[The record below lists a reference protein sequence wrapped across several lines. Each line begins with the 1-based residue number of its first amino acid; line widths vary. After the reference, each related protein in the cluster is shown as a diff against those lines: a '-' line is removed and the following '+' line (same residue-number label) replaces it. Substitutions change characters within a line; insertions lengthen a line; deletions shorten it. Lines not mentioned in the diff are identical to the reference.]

1 MSFYYAAGSA
11 SGQNENQLR
20 VDGCLS
26 VHDGLSCPLVI
37 TCFLLQANFLF
48 WPYNVPFIDQ
58 ACSVEMCVCWCEIR
72 GP

>member
-11 SGQNENQLR
+11 SGQNEGQLS

-26 VHDGLSCPLVI
+26 VHDGLSCPLGI
-37 TCFLLQANFLF
+37 TCFLLQAYFLF
-48 WPYNVPFIDQ
+48 WPHNVPFIDQ
-58 ACSVEMCVCWCEIR
+58 ACSVEMFVCWSEIR